1 LFEEAVMEYF
11 LCVMGMVMV
20 VEGLPYFAMPDKMK
34 AFMSKLQEQDDSTLR
49 IVGGTLVVIGVF
61 IVFLARR
68 ALPGGV
74 F

>member
-1 LFEEAVMEYF
+1 MFEEAVMEYF
-11 LCVMGMVMV
+11 LCVIGMVMV

-34 AFMSKLQEQDDSTLR
+34 AFMSALQQQEDSTLR
-49 IVGGTLVVIGVF
+49 IVGGVLMLVGVF

-68 ALPGGV
+68 ALPGGM

>member
-1 LFEEAVMEYF
+1 MEYF
-11 LCVMGMVMV
+11 LCVIGMVMV

-34 AFMSKLQEQDDSTLR
+34 DFMSKLQEQEDSTLR
-49 IVGGTLVVIGVF
+49 IVGGTLMLIGVF

>member
-1 LFEEAVMEYF
+1 
-11 LCVMGMVMV
+11 MVMV

-34 AFMSKLQEQDDSTLR
+34 DFMSKLQEQEDSTLR
-49 IVGGTLVVIGVF
+49 IVGGTLMLIGVF

-68 ALPGGV
+68 ALPGWV

>member
-1 LFEEAVMEYF
+1 
-11 LCVMGMVMV
+11 MVMV

-34 AFMSKLQEQDDSTLR
+34 DFMSKLQEQEDSTLR
-49 IVGGTLVVIGVF
+49 IVGGTLMLIGVF